1 MVETR
6 NLKKPGKAVLIVNIL
21 AVFLLIPAFLV
32 STARADEQESGS
44 TTGQIPAGFGGV
56 ELSAQPGSVS
66 SDLLQGEAGIPQTLT
81 MESAVE
87 WALGHNREIARLTL
101 EIDAAQAAV
110 RGSRLLYMPSLDIGG
125 RSMSVGPAGTVEIP
139 VPLGGNPIEIQTSTT
154 DVTNTIS
161 MTLSQP
167 VYTFGSF
174 SLAGRAASLGLDQAR
189 LNLAR
194 ARQTVRNDTE
204 EAFLRAAL
212 AQAMVGVR
220 EQAVATAEERLR
232 IAQVR
237 FDAGEAARFEVLRA
251 EVGVATSRQDLL
263 QAQTLSELAMSVLV
277 QKMGLPTGTT
287 INIEPPDAEEVD
299 AVAPGFTLDEAWQ
312 TALDNRMDLKAL
324 ELAVELSEVGALS
337 QRNRPMLAFQGNY
350 SRSDRASMFT
360 NKESWSVILNF
371 TYRFYDFGRSRAS
384 MEEGWAKRDALRAQ
398 VEDIRTLVGLEVES
412 AYKSLM
418 TSLERIEVARAT
430 LESAREAVRIAELGY
445 SEGVITYIDYQDADL
460 GYRQAETLHLQA
472 VYEYLTAVSGLRA
485 AMGVDDFPM
494 QAQ

>member
-6 NLKKPGKAVLIVNIL
+6 NLMRPGKAVLIINIL
-21 AVFLLIPAFLV
+21 AMFLLISAFGV
-32 STARADEQESGS
+32 STARADEQESGAAS
-44 TTGQIPAGFGGV
+44 GQIPAGYGGV
-56 ELSAQPGSVS
+56 ELSAQLGNVS
-66 SDLLQGEAGIPQTLT
+66 SDLLQGETGIPQTLT

-87 WALGHNREIARLTL
+87 WALEHNREIARLTL
-101 EIDAAQAAV
+101 EIDAAQAGV
-110 RGSRLLYMPSLDIGG
+110 RGSRLLYMPSLDVGG
-125 RSMSVGPAGTVEIP
+125 RSMSMGPAGTVEIP
-139 VPLGGNPIEIQTSTT
+139 IPGNPIEIRTSTT
-154 DVTNTIS
+154 DITNTIS

-174 SLAGRAASLGLDQAR
+174 SLAGRGASLGLDQAR

-251 EVGVATSRQDLL
+251 QVGVATSRQDLL
-263 QAQTLSELAMSVLV
+263 QAQTSSDLAMSALV

-287 INIEPPDAEEVD
+287 IDIEPPVAEEVD
-299 AVAPGFTLDEAWQ
+299 AVAPGLTLDEAWQ

-350 SRSDRASMFT
+350 SRSDRASMFA
-360 NKESWSVILNF
+360 NRESWSVVLSF

-445 SEGVITYIDYQDADL
+445 SEGVIAYIDYQDADL